1 MAVRARLVVP
11 LLCCLAAAG
20 CGDDPAADLHVEAPS
35 SVTVTSPAFD
45 EGGEIPTRFTCDGEE
60 ISPPLAWEST
70 SGNPRAWAL
79 VVDDPDAP
87 GGTFV
92 HWVVLD
98 IPRGTRSVAQATAPA
113 ESAQVDNSAGDPAYA
128 GPCPPSGRH
137 RYRFTVYG
145 LSETTGLEDG
155 AALADAL
162 AAITSAA
169 VSRGTLLATYERPTS

>member
-1 MAVRARLVVP
+1 MAARGRLLVP

-20 CGDDPAADLHVEAPS
+20 CADDPAADLHVEAPS
-35 SVTVTSPAFD
+35 SVTVTSTAFD
-45 EGGEIPTRFTCDGEE
+45 EDGEIPARFTCDGAEG
-60 ISPPLAWEST
+60 SPPLAWEGT
-70 SGNPRAWAL
+70 TGDPRAWAL

-98 IPRGTRSVAQATAPA
+98 IPRRTRSVADGATPAGAVQA
-113 ESAQVDNSAGDPAYA
+113 DNSAGDAAYA

-145 LSETTGLEDG
+145 LSERTGLHDG
-155 AALADAL
+155 AALSDAL
-162 AAITSAA
+162 DAVSAAA
-169 VSRGTLLATYERPTS
+169 VSRGTLLATYARTGG

>member
-1 MAVRARLVVP
+1 VAARFVVP
-11 LLCCLAAAG
+11 LLCCLATAG
-20 CGDDPAADLHVEAPS
+20 CADDPAADLHVEAPS
-35 SVTVTSPAFD
+35 SVTVTSTAFS

-70 SGNPRAWAL
+70 SGAPRAWAL

-98 IPRGTRSVAQATAPA
+98 IPRGTRSVAEAAVPA
-113 ESAQVDNSAGDPAYA
+113 GSAQADNTAGGAGYA

-145 LSETTGLEDG
+145 LSGRTGLHDG
-155 AALADAL
+155 AALGDAL
-162 AAITSAA
+162 DAISSVA
-169 VSRGTLLATYERPTS
+169 VSRGTLLATYERAGG

>member
-1 MAVRARLVVP
+1 MTARARLVVA

-20 CGDDPAADLHVEAPS
+20 CADDPAADLHVEAPA
-35 SVTVTSPAFD
+35 SVTVTSTAFD

-98 IPRGTRSVAQATAPA
+98 IPRGTRSVAEATAPA
-113 ESAQVDNSAGDPAYA
+113 GSVQADNTAGDAGYA

-145 LSETTGLEDG
+145 LSERTGLDDG
-155 AALADAL
+155 AALGDAL
-162 AAITSAA
+162 DAITSAA
-169 VSRGTLLATYERPTS
+169 VSRGTLLATYERPTP

>member
-1 MAVRARLVVP
+1 MAARFVVP
-11 LLCCLAAAG
+11 LLCCLATAG
-20 CGDDPAADLHVEAPS
+20 CSDDPAADLHVRVPS
-35 SVTVTSPAFD
+35 SVTVTSTAFGD
-45 EGGEIPTRFTCDGEE
+45 GGEIPTQFTCDGEE
-60 ISPPLAWEST
+60 ISPPLAWENT

-98 IPRGTRSVAQATAPA
+98 IPRGTQSVAEDTAPA
-113 ESAQVDNSAGDPAYA
+113 GSVQAHNTAGDAGYA

-145 LSETTGLEDG
+145 LSAKTGLDDG
-155 AALADAL
+155 AALGDAL
-162 AAITSAA
+162 DAISSAA
-169 VSRGTLLATYERPTS
+169 VSRGTLLATYERTGG

>member
-1 MAVRARLVVP
+1 MSARRVVP
-11 LLCCLAAAG
+11 LLCCLATAG
-20 CGDDPAADLHVEAPS
+20 CADDPAADLHVEAPAS
-35 SVTVTSPAFD
+35 ITVMSTAFD

-60 ISPPLAWEST
+60 ISPPLAWDRT
-70 SGNPRAWAL
+70 SGDPRAWAL

-98 IPRGTRSVAQATAPA
+98 IPRGSRSVAQATAPA
-113 ESAQVDNSAGDPAYA
+113 GAVQADNTAGHAEYA

-145 LSETTGLEDG
+145 LSAKTGLDDG
-155 AALADAL
+155 AALGDAL
-162 AAITSAA
+162 DAISSAA
-169 VSRGTLLATYERPTS
+169 VSRGTLLATYERPTP